1 MLLLLDHNNDQR
13 HMPIQLR
20 RMSALLKPGLYEQL
34 VNSILRESLANLDPA
49 LVRTEAL
56 DDGDSHDVLAAY
68 LQQVIS
74 SALKAYRGQDRLSQ
88 QVDVC
93 NRIIRT
99 LGSITD
105 DHDAVAVA
113 EEAQRL
119 LSVADES
126 IVPPAHPDRPDTPL
140 SRGCI
145 LTGTRLDPSLESQ
158 IRKEILTASRID
170 ILVSFIKWSGV
181 RILEDELR
189 QFTQRPGSS
198 LRIIT
203 TSYMGATELKAV
215 DFLQSLPRTELRVSY
230 DTRRTRLHAKAYTFH
245 RDTGFG
251 TAYIGSANISHPAL
265 TEGLEWNVKVSQYE
279 SPHLWEKVT
288 ASFETYW
295 NDGEFAP
302 YSEQERPRLQEALQS
317 ERGGQLD
324 SMLTA
329 NFDIHPYT
337 FQQEILDQLQAEREV
352 QGRNRHLIVAATG
365 TGKTIIAAFDYK
377 RWSASRRGPKPRML
391 FVAHRKE
398 ILEQS
403 IATFRAV
410 LRDQNYGDLWVGE
423 HRPEEYD
430 HLFLSIQTCNA
441 KRTWEQFPA
450 GHYEYVVVD
459 EFHHS
464 AAPSYNRLL
473 GHVQPQVLLG
483 LTATPERTDGLDV
496 LHHFGGHISAEIRL
510 PDAVNRKLLC
520 PFQYF
525 GITDSVDLSGLT
537 WQRGGYAIDE
547 LDRLYTG
554 NDLRADQVVQKV
566 HEVLLDVRQTCGLG
580 FCVSVAHAEYMA
592 EKFRRAQ
599 IPSEALSAN
608 TDLPTRKS
616 VQKRLRER
624 DINFIFTVDL
634 YNEGVDI
641 PEVDTVLFLRPTES
655 LTVFLQQFGRGLRHS
670 EGKDFLTV
678 LDFIGQSHRKFR
690 FDMRYR
696 ALIDDPSRSV
706 VDQIEQGFPH
716 LPAGCSVQIERVAR
730 QHVLRNI
737 RQSLLGTTTYLVQE
751 IADSVE
757 REGRVPTLG
766 EFLDFY
772 RLDPDEIYRKNTTWS
787 RLCVRAGVAPD
798 FGDPDEGRLT
808 KGLRRIQH
816 ASSASQIRRLRSLLD
831 PTHPLPGSLDEN
843 ALRIL
848 LMMHFSLWGRDW
860 KPEYVTDSIKRLRAN
875 PVLREEML
883 QLLDYRLSR
892 IDAVPPVPDL
902 PFVCPME
909 LHAAYTRD
917 EVLAALGLW
926 TLQEQREV
934 REGVIYLKSISTDAF
949 FITLN
954 KTESDYSPTTMYE
967 DYAISDTLFHWQS
980 QSTTSVDSPTGRRYI
995 EHRERGHTILLLVRE
1010 HKSVNGLSSPY
1021 SFLGPAEYVSHS
1033 GTKPIDILW
1042 QLRHPMPAKL
1052 LRRTARVAVA

>member
-1 MLLLLDHNNDQR
+1 MINLGRAKIKVNKVLL
-13 HMPIQLR
+13 
-20 RMSALLKPGLYEQL
+20 PGVYEQL
-34 VNSILRESLANLDPA
+34 VNQLLRKSLSEMDPT
-49 LVRTEAL
+49 LFRTEAL
-56 DDGDSHDVLAAY
+56 DDGDSHDVLAGY
-68 LQQVIS
+68 LQQIIS
-74 SALKAYRGQDRLSQ
+74 SALKAYRGRDRLIQ
-88 QVDVC
+88 QVNVC
-93 NRIIRT
+93 NKIIRVLEST
-99 LGSITD
+99 TNDLEAATI
-105 DHDAVAVA
+105 A
-113 EEAQRL
+113 EEAKRL
-119 LSVADES
+119 LSIADDS
-126 IVPPAHPDRPDTPL
+126 VVPPVHPDRPDTPL
-140 SRGCI
+140 AHACI
-145 LTGTRLDPSLESQ
+145 LTGTRPDPSLESQ

-170 ILVSFIKWSGV
+170 ILVSFIKWSGI

-189 QFTQRPGSS
+189 QFTQRPDSL

-203 TSYMGATELKAV
+203 TSYMGATDLKAV
-215 DFLQSLPRTELRVSY
+215 DFLQSLPNTQLRVSY

-245 RDTGFG
+245 RETGFG

-279 SPHLWEKVT
+279 SQHLWEKVT

-295 NDGEFAP
+295 NDSEFAP
-302 YSEQERPRLQEALQS
+302 YSNQERPRLKEALQS
-317 ERGGQLD
+317 ERGGQADLAV
-324 SMLTA
+324 SA
-329 NFDIHPYT
+329 NFDIHPYA

-352 QGRNRHLIVAATG
+352 QGRNRHLVVAATG

-377 RWSASRRGPKPRML
+377 RWSAGGRGSRPRML

-410 LRDQNYGDLWVGE
+410 LRDQNFGDLWVGE
-423 HRPEEYD
+423 HNPESYD
-430 HLFLSIQTCNA
+430 HLFVSIQTYNSQ
-441 KRTWEQFPA
+441 RLWEQFA
-450 GHYEYVVVD
+450 AEHYEYVVVD

-473 GHVQPQVLLG
+473 GHVRPQVLLG
-483 LTATPERTDGLDV
+483 LTATPERADGLDV
-496 LHHFGGHISAEIRL
+496 LRHFGGHISAEIRL

-525 GITDSVDLSGLT
+525 GVTDPVDLSGLT
-537 WQRGGYAIDE
+537 WQRGGYAVDE
-547 LDRLYTG
+547 LNQIYTG
-554 NDLRADQVVQKV
+554 NDLRANLVIQKV
-566 HEVLLDVRQTCGLG
+566 QEVLLDVRQACGLG

-592 EKFRRAQ
+592 QKFRQAG
-599 IPSEALSAN
+599 IPAEALSAN
-608 TDLPTRKS
+608 TDLHARKA

-655 LTVFLQQFGRGLRHS
+655 LTVFIQQFGRGLRQC

-678 LDFIGQSHRKFR
+678 LDFIGQAHRKFR

-696 ALIDDPSRSV
+696 ALINDPSRSI

-730 QHVLRNI
+730 QHILRNI

-751 IADSVE
+751 IADLVE
-757 REGRVPTLG
+757 REGRVPELG

-772 RLDPDEIYRKNTTWS
+772 RLDPDDIYRKGISWS

-798 FGDPDEGRLT
+798 FSDPDEERLT
-808 KGLRRIQH
+808 TGLRRIQH
-816 ASSASQIRRLRSLLD
+816 INNASQIRTLRFLIN
-831 PTHPLPGSLDEN
+831 PAHPSPDSLDEN
-843 ALRIL
+843 QLRTL

-860 KPEYVTDSIKRLRAN
+860 KSESVTESVLRLREN
-875 PVLREEML
+875 PVLCGEIL
-883 QLLDYRLSR
+883 QLLDYKLGR
-892 IDAVPPVPDL
+892 IDAVAPSLEL

-917 EVLAALGLW
+917 EILAALGLW
-926 TLQEQREV
+926 TLREQREV
-934 REGVIYLKSISTDAF
+934 REGVIYLKHINADIF

-967 DYAISDTLFHWQS
+967 DYAISNTLFHWQS
-980 QSTTSVDSPTGRRYI
+980 QSTTSVDSPTGQRYI
-995 EHRERGHTILLLVRE
+995 RHRERGHTILLFVRE
-1010 HKSVNGLSSPY
+1010 QKSINGLSSPY
-1021 SFLGPAEYVSHS
+1021 SFLGPADYVSHS
-1033 GTKPIDILW
+1033 GSKPINIVW
-1042 QLRHPMPAKL
+1042 RLRHPIPAKL
-1052 LRRTARVAVA
+1052 LRRTARLAVN